1 MSDTTV
7 RVSDLVIIHRHTN
20 GSFFSFFLPF
30 AHLMQWCSEG
40 QVKFNYQ
47 KKKEK
52 REKNKNR
59 NPCSNYTA
67 AGSVCWVHLK
77 MCFFFL
83 LLILFFCC
91 GGGGDFDWH
100 FLLLDLFG
108 KVSSF
113 WKKEKEEEKKR
124 HTTCVSVVQ
133 GNRINIIHYFVLNWS
148 KSRINNKPAEMCGWL
163 LRLY

>member
-91 GGGGDFDWH
+91 GGGFWLTFSSPRLVWESF
-100 FLLLDLFG
+100 FLL
-108 KVSSF
+108 
-113 WKKEKEEEKKR
+113 KERRRRKKKR